1 MASETSGDLVGVCE
15 HPTRI
20 PTTSSASEAKHTEK
34 VLILDLLITHQAV
47 LIECTLYCRT
57 LLPKYPQS
65 TSGGLGNPPPAA
77 DVVAG
82 ATPATTLRRGQAR
95 GRRIPQSA

>member
-1 MASETSGDLVGVCE
+1 MASETSGDCVGVCE

-20 PTTSSASEAKHTEK
+20 PTTSSASEAKHTGK
-34 VLILDLLITHQAV
+34 VLIFDLLIRHQTV

-57 LLPKYPQS
+57 LLPNYPQS
-65 TSGGLGNPPPAA
+65 TSGGLENPPPLA

-82 ATPATTLRRGQAR
+82 ATPAATLRRGPNPGVA
-95 GRRIPQSA
+95 AA